1 MTPERMSEIN
11 TPPRPS
17 EIKKWELEGKWR
29 ITKEFDF
36 KPTTVRDN
44 FTYGK
49 EGVHTAQ
56 FADLS
61 DDDVEQV
68 PSDAATFNPPGCA
81 RWSAE
86 WEQTMLRFN
95 EWIDNMEKERDEVP
109 STCKGCRYCEKR
121 GSTYHKYFEYLCWV
135 EPGEP
140 VTRVYYRGDTINMEY
155 PPACKEW
162 TKA

>member
-1 MTPERMSEIN
+1 
-11 TPPRPS
+11 
-17 EIKKWELEGKWR
+17 
-29 ITKEFDF
+29 
-36 KPTTVRDN
+36 
-44 FTYGK
+44 
-49 EGVHTAQ
+49 
-56 FADLS
+56 
-61 DDDVEQV
+61 
-68 PSDAATFNPPGCA
+68 
-81 RWSAE
+81 
-86 WEQTMLRFN
+86 MLRFN